1 MEKKVGVWVDHRKAV
16 IVTLTQDQETVH
28 VISSEAETGAHA
40 SAGDGPR
47 AQYGAQAMYAD
58 DTLQNKSSIH
68 LKKYYNDIVAH
79 LNNADSIML
88 MGPGEAK
95 LELQRNLVRHMMGGK
110 ILDVRPADRMT
121 VREVTLDVRAWYAK
135 S

>member
-1 MEKKVGVWVDHRKAV
+1 
-16 IVTLTQDQETVH
+16 
-28 VISSEAETGAHA
+28 
-40 SAGDGPR
+40 
-47 AQYGAQAMYAD
+47 MYAD
-58 DTLQNKSSIH
+58 DTLQNKSSVH

-121 VREVTLDVRAWYAK
+121 VREVALDVRAWYAK